1 MRTCIKCKSTE
12 GLLADRRWCRNCYNE
27 KERAAWKKHPE
38 YHARLERR
46 YGISETQYEYI
57 KLAQHGKCLICDSRP
72 ERLVV
77 DHDHSTGE
85 VRALICRF
93 CNFMLGNA
101 KECASVLTAGAAYLK
116 SWERIQHDS

>member
-1 MRTCIKCKSTE
+1 MRTCIKCGGIT
-12 GLLADRRWCRNCYNE
+12 GLLEDRRWCRDCYNE
-27 KERAAWKKHPE
+27 KGRAAWIKHPE

-57 KLAQHGKCLICDSRP
+57 KLAQHGKCLICDSTP

-77 DHDHSTGE
+77 DHDHATGE
-85 VRALICRF
+85 VRGLICRL

-101 KECASVLTAGAAYLK
+101 KECASVLVAGANYLK
-116 SWERIQHDS
+116 TWSRVQHDS

>member
-1 MRTCIKCKSTE
+1 MRTCIKCGKSE
-12 GLLADRRWCRNCYNE
+12 NLLADRRWCRDCYNE
-27 KERAAWKKHPE
+27 KGRAAWKKHPE

-57 KLAQHGKCLICDSRP
+57 KLAQGGKCLICGSRP

-77 DHDHSTGE
+77 DHDHATGE

-93 CNFMLGNA
+93 CNFMLGNT
-101 KECASVLTAGAAYLK
+101 KESAQILSAGAAYLK
-116 SWERIQHDS
+116 SWERLQNAA